1 MSKSNAFWH
10 ILLAVQH
17 ENRKAWKMMNWLRFI
32 YLCYWNMNLISL
44 PILSYVV
51 HSSDSLLKK
60 KQFNVAKIELWIKK
74 VLDNLLQ
81 KDSFTTVNS
90 FVVFFNKMFYSI
102 FVTSLQTWKEILIS
116 IVTTTINLS
125 KTQWRT
131 NGIYPENHLSKIKK
145 ILSKN
150 TSNIAHDL
158 NNFSQRKNKINGI
171 SHLKFYCVSHV
182 M

>member
-1 MSKSNAFWH
+1 MTYFVSSATWKSKSVEDDE
-10 ILLAVQH
+10 LAS
-17 ENRKAWKMMNWLRFI
+17 F
-32 YLCYWNMNLISL
+32 YL
-44 PILSYVV
+44 
-51 HSSDSLLKK
+51 SLLLKYEFDFITDFELCCSLQWQPIEKK
-60 KQFNVAKIELWIKK
+60 TIQCCQNWIMNKK

-90 FVVFFNKMFYSI
+90 FVVFLNKMFYSI

-145 ILSKN
+145 KYSLKKHQILRTIWIISLKEK
-150 TSNIAHDL
+150 TKAMELAIW
-158 NNFSQRKNKINGI
+158 NFTVY
-171 SHLKFYCVSHV
+171 H

>member
-1 MSKSNAFWH
+1 MTRNIYQVVCRLMRKIKDMLKIKNIERSFMISEKKIFKEEMSKSNAFWH

-60 KQFNVAKIELWIKK
+60 KTIQCCQNWIMNKK

-102 FVTSLQTWKEILIS
+102 FVQFTNMKGN
-116 IVTTTINLS
+116 INLHS
-125 KTQWRT
+125 Y
-131 NGIYPENHLSKIKK
+131 NNHQ
-145 ILSKN
+145 
-150 TSNIAHDL
+150 
-158 NNFSQRKNKINGI
+158 SQ
-171 SHLKFYCVSHV
+171 
-182 M
+182 

>member
-1 MSKSNAFWH
+1 MKIEKRGRWWIGFVLFIFVIEIWIWFHYRFWVM
-10 ILLAVQH
+10 LFTPVTA
-17 ENRKAWKMMNWLRFI
+17 
-32 YLCYWNMNLISL
+32 YW
-44 PILSYVV
+44 
-51 HSSDSLLKK
+51 KK

-74 VLDNLLQ
+74 CWTLFL
-81 KDSFTTVNS
+81 S
-90 FVVFFNKMFYSI
+90 
-102 FVTSLQTWKEILIS
+102 SLQTWKEILIS

-171 SHLKFYCVSHV
+171 SHLKFYCVPHV

>member
-1 MSKSNAFWH
+1 MTRNIYQVVCRLMRKIKRHVKDKKYRKIIHDLWEKKIFKEEMSKSNAFWH

-32 YLCYWNMNLISL
+32 NLCYWNMNLISL

-60 KQFNVAKIELWIKK
+60 KTIQCCQNWIMNKK

-90 FVVFFNKMFYSI
+90 FVVFFK
-102 FVTSLQTWKEILIS
+102 
-116 IVTTTINLS
+116 
-125 KTQWRT
+125 
-131 NGIYPENHLSKIKK
+131 
-145 ILSKN
+145 
-150 TSNIAHDL
+150 
-158 NNFSQRKNKINGI
+158 
-171 SHLKFYCVSHV
+171 
-182 M
+182 

>member
-1 MSKSNAFWH
+1 MTRNIYQVVCRLMRKIKDMLKIKKISKDHSWTPKKKIFKEEMSKSNAFWH

-74 VLDNLLQ
+74 CWTICYR
-81 KDSFTTVNS
+81 KTVS
-90 FVVFFNKMFYSI
+90 
-102 FVTSLQTWKEILIS
+102 
-116 IVTTTINLS
+116 
-125 KTQWRT
+125 R
-131 NGIYPENHLSKIKK
+131 P
-145 ILSKN
+145 
-150 TSNIAHDL
+150 
-158 NNFSQRKNKINGI
+158 
-171 SHLKFYCVSHV
+171 
-182 M
+182 

>member
-1 MSKSNAFWH
+1 MTRNIYQVVCRLMRKIKDMLKIKNIERSFMISEKKKIFKEEMSKSNAFWH

-74 VLDNLLQ
+74 CWTICYR
-81 KDSFTTVNS
+81 KTVS
-90 FVVFFNKMFYSI
+90 
-102 FVTSLQTWKEILIS
+102 
-116 IVTTTINLS
+116 
-125 KTQWRT
+125 R
-131 NGIYPENHLSKIKK
+131 P
-145 ILSKN
+145 
-150 TSNIAHDL
+150 
-158 NNFSQRKNKINGI
+158 
-171 SHLKFYCVSHV
+171 
-182 M
+182 

>member
-1 MSKSNAFWH
+1 MTRNIYQVVCRLMRKIKDMLKIKNIERSFMISEKKIFKEELSKSNAFWH

-74 VLDNLLQ
+74 CWTICYR
-81 KDSFTTVNS
+81 KTVS
-90 FVVFFNKMFYSI
+90 RPSI
-102 FVTSLQTWKEILIS
+102 
-116 IVTTTINLS
+116 
-125 KTQWRT
+125 
-131 NGIYPENHLSKIKK
+131 HL
-145 ILSKN
+145 
-150 TSNIAHDL
+150 
-158 NNFSQRKNKINGI
+158 
-171 SHLKFYCVSHV
+171 
-182 M
+182 